1 MDSPIFENRIQV
13 LYLNPEV
20 FYLHKMM
27 DSAMVQ
33 LPFIFNFVSFK
44 IGISP
49 YSPFFSD
56 RLSIS
61 WKAPLQ
67 PPYTATLLLLK
78 SRPFTFKTNASL
90 V

>member
-1 MDSPIFENRIQV
+1 
-13 LYLNPEV
+13 
-20 FYLHKMM
+20 MM

-67 PPYTATLLLLK
+67 PPYTATLLLK